1 MGKHDINAFLGAG
14 TSFVGRLAF
23 AGVVRID
30 GEFDGEI
37 VSSGTLIVG
46 REARVEGRVAVGHL
60 VCDGYVSAEVTA
72 AASVTIHARGRL
84 AGTVCTP
91 VLAVSEGGCLDG
103 TVSMGGAAEGG
114 PAPAALTAAGLSEP
128 SQSPDTES

>member
-1 MGKHDINAFLGAG
+1 MGKHDINAFLGVG
-14 TSFVGRLAF
+14 TSFAGRLAF

-72 AASVTIHARGRL
+72 AASVTIHARGRV

-103 TVSMGGAAEGG
+103 TVSMGGGAEGG
-114 PAPAALTAAGLSEP
+114 PAPAALAAGGLREP
-128 SQSPDTES
+128 SQSLDNES